1 MNRHGESVALI
12 GQVRET
18 ADRLGSPPL
27 QSRADELARTSRA
40 RGTTEEA
47 WWPLTAREFEVAR
60 LVAEGLTNAEIAERL
75 TIAPKTA
82 SAHIEHILA
91 KLGVTRRAE
100 IAAWAANAREADRAI
115 GGRIRCERSQSPP
128 GVSVWTL
135 DQGRPKVQIF
145 LAGDTCVSRWD
156 RPIAAC
162 RH

>member
-18 ADRLGSPPL
+18 ADGLGSPPL

-75 TIAPKTA
+75 DD
-82 SAHIEHILA
+82 
-91 KLGVTRRAE
+91 RAE
-100 IAAWAANAREADRAI
+100 DRERPHRAHPREARRDPAGGDRGLGRECREADRAI
-115 GGRIRCERSQSPP
+115 GGQSGAS
-128 GVSVWTL
+128 GV
-135 DQGRPKVQIF
+135 G
-145 LAGDTCVSRWD
+145 
-156 RPIAAC
+156 IAA
-162 RH
+162 RR